1 MQAIAAMVFGTDS
14 IQKVYKIFGSGN
26 QYVTK
31 AKELVQKFGVAID
44 MSARPSEVLVI
55 ADETCVSEFVAADLL
70 SQAEHGVDSQVILV
84 STSIG
89 KIEAILQRIEKQLN
103 KLPRKEIAQKAL
115 KQSRVVYF
123 ETIDKYFEFSNLYAP
138 EHLIIASEYD

>member
-1 MQAIAAMVFGTDS
+1 MQAIAAMAFGTDS

-31 AKELVQKFGVAID
+31 AKELVQQFGVAID
-44 MSARPSEVLVI
+44 MPARPSEVLVI

-89 KIEAILQRIEKQLN
+89 KIEAILQE
-103 KLPRKEIAQKAL
+103 
-115 KQSRVVYF
+115 
-123 ETIDKYFEFSNLYAP
+123 
-138 EHLIIASEYD
+138 